1 MTDISYGD
9 HIGSRGFTELD
20 TDVMATPKHIS
31 IPKTFSS
38 GDVDEWF
45 CRFEICSTAN
55 EWNAAT
61 KATKLPTL
69 LEGEALAV
77 WLELS
82 VEDKEDYTKAKKA
95 IKSKLLPP
103 AFSALDRFNRRFMLP
118 GETLNLYVHE
128 LKRLLQQA
136 MPDLQGAA
144 KEQLLLHQFLT
155 GLPPAVSRQ
164 LRSTGETTELEAT
177 VQRARLIMTVEKELA
192 YPVEQHSV
200 APVEHRE
207 QDPAKQS
214 EVLQLKTQ
222 IAELTQQVA
231 ALTVQAAKRQS
242 PAPARCFFCHEV
254 GHIQRF
260 CPSLHNYQSPRDNRR
275 CFRCGRM
282 GHVQKDCRQQGN
294 D

>member
-1 MTDISYGD
+1 
-9 HIGSRGFTELD
+9 
-20 TDVMATPKHIS
+20 MATPAKHIS

-45 CRFEICSTAN
+45 SRFEICSTAN

-61 KATKLPTL
+61 QAAKLPTL

-77 WLELS
+77 WLELDDD
-82 VEDKEDYTKAKKA
+82 DKADYSKAKKA

-103 AFSALDRFNRRFMLP
+103 AFSALDRFNRRSMLP

-136 MPDLQGAA
+136 MPDLQADA

-155 GLPPAVSRQ
+155 GLPPAVSKQ
-164 LRSTGETTELEAT
+164 LRSTGETKQLEAT

-192 YPVEQHSV
+192 FREEQHSV
-200 APVEHRE
+200 APVGCRE
-207 QDPAKQS
+207 QDSAKQS
-214 EVLQLKTQ
+214 EFLQLRSQ
-222 IAELTQQVA
+222 LAELTEQVA
-231 ALTVQAAKRQS
+231 ALTVQSTSKRQ
-242 PAPARCFFCHEV
+242 PTTPARCFYCHKV

-260 CPSLHNYQSPRDNRR
+260 CPNLQYQSPFPRDTRR
-275 CFRCGRM
+275 CFRCGRV
-282 GHVQKDCRQQGN
+282 GHVQKDCRQPGN